1 MKRKK
6 RNNGTKTVIR
16 FPSGKTEQTK
26 AVKISAPKSNKRFLL
41 WIMLSAVF
49 IALLSSGI
57 FIFYLSKDL
66 PSLTKLERIE
76 PEMATQVYSVDGKV
90 IHSFFTFNRTYTSFE
105 QIPKSVTDALL
116 ATEDRDFYSHW
127 GINIFRVAKAVIKN
141 ILAFDIKGEGASTIT
156 MQLSRNLYFGFAKT
170 WDRKI
175 KEAITALQIE
185 RTYAKQEIISMYLNI
200 VPFGNNAFGIKA
212 ASRRYFNKEAEDLD
226 VSEAAML
233 VGILKGQSY
242 YSPIR
247 YPERALSRRNVVL
260 YSMMLNDNLTKAAFD
275 SLKQLPLNMNLHDPY
290 EMTVAPYF
298 TEYIR
303 QQMNILQD
311 SLGVNVYEDGL
322 RVFTTLDTRIQKHMD
337 SAVVRHVGPIQA
349 RVRRQPAFKKLKETL
364 SDSAFNEL
372 TTLQIA
378 FTAIDPKNGH
388 IRAMI
393 GGRDFK
399 KYKYNH
405 VTLSRRQP
413 GSAFK
418 PFLYTA
424 AIDNGFTPAMQY
436 RDQPT
441 FEMGPDSTRWTPE
454 NYNKS
459 WSGEMVTLREGIR
472 HSLNTIAIQLI
483 ADITPK
489 VVIQYAKDMGIK
501 STRLRPYSS
510 LALGSSEVIPLEL
523 VSAYGTF
530 ANNGVHVK
538 PVSIIKIEDKNGNVI
553 YTAYPEKREVLSSG
567 TTYIMNS
574 MLQDVMN
581 RGTGYSVRSKY
592 KFYHQ
597 AGGKTG
603 TTNDYSDAWFVG
615 FTPDI
620 VAGVWVGL
628 DDFQYK
634 LGNGMAGS
642 VAALPFWAD
651 FMKTVYD
658 SLDFERGSFAESNEV
673 VKLKICNDSKKPATQ
688 FCPNTYEEIFNINYR
703 PSDKCDI
710 HVNSQYQKRSRRK
723 RF

>member
-6 RNNGTKTVIR
+6 RNNATKTGIK
-16 FPSGKTEQTK
+16 FPSGKTQQTK
-26 AVKISAPKSNKRFLL
+26 AVKVPSAKPKKRAAL
-41 WIMLSAVF
+41 WIVLAGIV
-49 IALLSSGI
+49 IAAAAGSI
-57 FIFYLSKDL
+57 FLYYLSKDL

-76 PEMATQVYSVDGKV
+76 PEMATQVYSFDGKV
-90 IHSFFTFNRTYTSFE
+90 IHSFFTFNRTYTPFE
-105 QIPKSVTDALL
+105 QIPKPVIDALL
-116 ATEDRDFYSHW
+116 STEDREFYSHW
-127 GINIFRVAKAVIKN
+127 GIHLFRVAKAVVKN

-156 MQLSRNLYFGFAKT
+156 MQLSRNLYFGFART

-175 KEAITALQIE
+175 KEAITSLQIE

-212 ASRRYFNKEAEDLD
+212 ASRRYFNKEVEDLD
-226 VSEAAML
+226 VPEAAML
-233 VGILKGQSY
+233 IGILKGQSF

-247 YPERALSRRNVVL
+247 HPERALKRRNIVL
-260 YSMMLNDNLTKAAFD
+260 LSMLTNDKLTRAEFD
-275 SLKQLPLNMNLHDPY
+275 SLKQLPLNLNLHDPY
-290 EMTVAPYF
+290 EMAVAPYF

-303 QQMNILQD
+303 RQMNSLQD
-311 SLGVNVYEDGL
+311 SLGVNVYTDGL
-322 RVFTTLDTRIQKHMD
+322 RVFTTLDTRIQTFMD
-337 SAVVRHVGPIQA
+337 SAVVRQIGPIQE
-349 RVRRQPAFKKLKETL
+349 RVRRQAAFKNLKETL

-372 TTLQIA
+372 STLQIA

-388 IRAMI
+388 IKAMI
-393 GGRDFK
+393 GGRDFQK
-399 KYKYNH
+399 SKFNR
-405 VTLSRRQP
+405 VTQTKRQP

-424 AIDNGFTPAMQY
+424 AIDNGFTPALQY
-436 RDQPT
+436 RDLPT
-441 FEMGPDSTRWTPE
+441 VEIGPDSVRWTPR
-454 NYNKS
+454 NYNGTF
-459 WSGEMVTLREGIR
+459 SGKMVTLREGIR
-472 HSLNTIAIQLI
+472 RSLNSVAVRLI

-489 VVIQYAKDMGIK
+489 TAIQYARDMGI
-501 STRLRPYSS
+501 TTTLRPFSS

-538 PVSIIKIEDKNGNVI
+538 PVSIIKIEDKNSNVI

-567 TTYIMNS
+567 TAYIMNS
-574 MLQDVMN
+574 LLQDVMN

-592 KFYHQ
+592 KFYKL

-603 TTNDYSDAWFVG
+603 TTNDNSDAWFVG
-615 FTPDI
+615 FTPNL

-628 DDFQYK
+628 DDFQHK
-634 LGNGMAGS
+634 LGNNMAGS

-658 SLDFERGSFAESNEV
+658 SLDLKQGSFAESTEV
-673 VKLKICNDSKKPATQ
+673 IKIKICQDSKKPASS
-688 FCPNTYEEIFNINYR
+688 FCPNTYEEIFNVKYS
-703 PSDKCDI
+703 PSEKCGL
-710 HVNSQYQKRSRRK
+710 HENPQYQKRTRRK